1 MIGKITNNKKR
12 KIFKNILKFALLLT
26 DDEEIK
32 LSGRMVQDFDAFIK
46 HLEQDVDKKML
57 KSIVDKL
64 SVEKE
69 QVIEIL
75 QKSSKI
81 DIFVFKL

>member
-1 MIGKITNNKKR
+1 MNRIKYTQNPNWKYALLL
-12 KIFKNILKFALLLT
+12 KNILKFALLLT

-32 LSGRMVQDFDAFIK
+32 LAGRMVQDFDAFIK

-64 SVEKE
+64 PVEKE
-69 QVIEIL
+69 QVI
-75 QKSSKI
+75 
-81 DIFVFKL
+81 

>member
-1 MIGKITNNKKR
+1 MSKR
-12 KIFKNILKFALLLT
+12 EWIKNDWKV
-26 DDEEIK
+26 K
-32 LSGRMVQDFDAFIK
+32 DFDAFIK

-69 QVIEIL
+69 QVI
-75 QKSSKI
+75 
-81 DIFVFKL
+81 